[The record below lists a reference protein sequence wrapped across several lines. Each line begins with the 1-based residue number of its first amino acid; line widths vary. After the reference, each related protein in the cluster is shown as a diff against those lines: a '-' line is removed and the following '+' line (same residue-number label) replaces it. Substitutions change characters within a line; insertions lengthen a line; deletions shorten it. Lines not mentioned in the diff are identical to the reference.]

1 MIEFLYYF
9 LIMPGLLFTAIAGL
23 LSTWIDRKVTARI
36 QWRQGPPWYQP
47 FADILKLLGKETFV
61 PKGPS
66 KIAFISAP
74 MLGLI
79 AVPIV
84 SAMLWHSNMNSH
96 TGYIGNLVVVI
107 LLLTVPSLALIMGG
121 SVSKNPLSALGVK
134 RELRLL
140 SAYELPFI
148 IAVSTAAVKTNSILL
163 GGIASQQLIHGMN
176 IASISGIIAFF
187 VSLMVVQ
194 AQLGF
199 VPFESTEAE
208 QEIEGGPMLEYSGKL
223 LAAFKLVKAM
233 LLFTLPV
240 LLITLFLGGINAYTL
255 SGALWFILKYFIILT
270 LIILIKNTNPRIR
283 IDQAVRFFRWPITI
297 LALIGLVLAMR
308 GW

>member
-9 LIMPGLLFTAIAGL
+9 LIMPGLLFTAVAGL

-36 QWRQGPPWYQP
+36 QWRRGPSWYQP

-61 PKGPS
+61 PKGPA
-66 KIAFISAP
+66 KIAFISTP

-84 SAMLWHSNMNSH
+84 SAMLWHSNINSNA
-96 TGYIGNLVVVI
+96 GYLGNLVVVI

-140 SAYELPFI
+140 SAYELPFV
-148 IAVSTAAVKTNSILL
+148 IAVLAVAVKTNSILL
-163 GGIASQQLIHGMN
+163 GGIASHQLIHGMN
-176 IASISGIIAFF
+176 IASISGSIAFL
-187 VSLMVVQ
+187 VSLMVAQ

-240 LLITLFLGGINAYTL
+240 LLITLFLGGVNAYTL
-255 SGALWFILKYFIILT
+255 SGALWFILKYIIILT

-283 IDQAVRFFRWPITI
+283 IDQAVRFFRWPMTI
-297 LALIGLVLAMR
+297 LALIALVLALK